1 MIAAIFLNGSLKVN
15 NEEKQTFDS
24 QRILFQCKYIEII
37 WHIYFISLCQYGRL
51 HYFIRILS
59 FVVSVAVGGFSAA
72 EIGSKPC
79 SALAGL
85 TVLL

>member
-37 WHIYFISLCQYGRL
+37 
-51 HYFIRILS
+51 
-59 FVVSVAVGGFSAA
+59 
-72 EIGSKPC
+72 
-79 SALAGL
+79 
-85 TVLL
+85 